1 MYLFEGEV
9 FNFPFFVNHTLNR
22 PLIIVNSS
30 KRFVFTDYISS
41 NQNKLTMK
49 SYIKTITFLAITM
62 LFIGC
67 SSNNNVLN
75 GEKNTEAS
83 NNNTEQTNPETESK
97 KTDGAIM
104 GSVIAPNSEVLIVA
118 TNSEEKIT
126 GTTNDV
132 GEFFIKGFPEG
143 TYTVTIKTNESEQP
157 EQTFENVEVRIG
169 EVTAL
174 GTVTVASN

>member
-1 MYLFEGEV
+1 
-9 FNFPFFVNHTLNR
+9 
-22 PLIIVNSS
+22 
-30 KRFVFTDYISS
+30 
-41 NQNKLTMK
+41 MK
-49 SYIKTITFLAITM
+49 SYIKTSLLITITA
-62 LFIGC
+62 LFISC

-75 GEKNTEAS
+75 GEKNAS
-83 NNNTEQTNPETESK
+83 ATSTSETEQAKPETETK

-104 GSVIAPNSEVLIVA
+104 GSVIAPNSEVSIVA

-132 GEFFIKGFPEG
+132 GEFFINGFPEG
-143 TYTVTIKTNESEQP
+143 TYTVTINTDESEEP
-157 EQTFENVEVRIG
+157 EQTFEDVEVRIG

>member
-1 MYLFEGEV
+1 MLILPKE
-9 FNFPFFVNHTLNR
+9 PCLLATL
-22 PLIIVNSS
+22 VVT
-30 KRFVFTDYISS
+30 K
-41 NQNKLTMK
+41 NQLTMK
-49 SYIKTITFLAITM
+49 SYIKTITILAIIT
-62 LFIGC
+62 FFVGC

-75 GEKNTEAS
+75 GKKKATANT
-83 NNNTEQTNPETESK
+83 TEQAKPESETQ

-104 GSVIAPNSEVLIVA
+104 GSVIAPNSEVAIVA

-132 GEFFIKGFPEG
+132 GEFFITGFPAG
-143 TYTVTIKTNESEQP
+143 KYTVKIKTEENETV